1 MCFGGSQPKAPKI
14 KYVGPSDSDIR
25 RNEESLK
32 AYQQQISTQQSAFQA
47 QLQSQIDA
55 ANAETDDLRA
65 QYADDL
71 AAAKADSAAG
81 ISEAEAAGV
90 AALAEADASSL
101 AQQIGSY
108 QVTASQSEPVQAQTT
123 AAVEKKKKPKKNLR
137 ISTAGTASS
146 AGSGLNIGV

>member
-1 MCFGGSQPKAPKI
+1 MCWGGSQPKMPKI
-14 KYVGPSDSDIR
+14 KYIGPSDSDIR
-25 RNEESLK
+25 RNEESLR

-47 QLQSQIDA
+47 ELQSQIDA

-71 AAAKADSAAG
+71 ASAKADSAAG
-81 ISEAEAAGV
+81 VSAAEAAGV

-101 AQQIGSY
+101 AQQVGSY

-123 AAVEKKKKPKKNLR
+123 AAIDKKKKPKRNLR